1 MRFIID
7 TSTWVSLVRY
17 YKPFDKSSIIYNFF
31 KQKLKDGEFI
41 LLTEVSIECS
51 YVSKKIVTKELD
63 FISDKKLI
71 TKTTDLLPN
80 KKYFNLLDNQFCN
93 KSQKRKLEDIE
104 IEKLT
109 ENFLNSADSK
119 IILKAVEISKTL
131 ENDIVVVT
139 EETNSNNDNK
149 IFKKIPIICDL
160 LNIKCFGLPLLI
172 TEYKDD
178 ISILVKNTNSP

>member
-1 MRFIID
+1 M
-7 TSTWVSLVRY
+7 
-17 YKPFDKSSIIYNFF
+17 
-31 KQKLKDGEFI
+31 
-41 LLTEVSIECS
+41 
-51 YVSKKIVTKELD
+51 
-63 FISDKKLI
+63 
-71 TKTTDLLPN
+71 
-80 KKYFNLLDNQFCN
+80 
-93 KSQKRKLEDIE
+93 
-104 IEKLT
+104 
-109 ENFLNSADSK
+109 
-119 IILKAVEISKTL
+119 EISKTL